1 VLLDRSAD
9 AQGHWSDVCQHQMG
23 NLRLFRRPKLCSHL
37 PRRVLLLPR
46 DQRKIARRG
55 LSIDLLSEPKLNIQL
70 DVMFAYAYH
79 NKKNATK
86 LSVSNDMPKP
96 GSRDAEAALGNL
108 EMENQGVRSDKPA
121 VVQQA

>member
-1 VLLDRSAD
+1 MVTGPMFANIRWGTYVFFAALNFVLIFPVVYFYFPETKGRSLEE
-9 AQGHWSDVCQHQMG
+9 VCHCPSP
-23 NLRLFRRPKLCSHL
+23 LR
-37 PRRVLLLPR
+37 PR
-46 DQRKIARRG
+46 
-55 LSIDLLSEPKLNIQL
+55 LNVQL

-108 EMENQGVRSDKPA
+108 EMENQGVRSDKPT

>member
-1 VLLDRSAD
+1 
-9 AQGHWSDVCQHQMG
+9 
-23 NLRLFRRPKLCSHL
+23 
-37 PRRVLLLPR
+37 
-46 DQRKIARRG
+46 
-55 LSIDLLSEPKLNIQL
+55 
-70 DVMFAYAYH
+70 MFAYAYI

-108 EMENQGVRSDKPA
+108 EMENQAVRSDKPT